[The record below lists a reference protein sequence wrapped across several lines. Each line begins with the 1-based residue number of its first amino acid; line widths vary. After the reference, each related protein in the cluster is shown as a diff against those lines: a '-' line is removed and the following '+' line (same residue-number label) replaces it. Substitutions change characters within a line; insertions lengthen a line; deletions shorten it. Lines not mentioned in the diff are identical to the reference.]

1 MKGENEVKHRGILNR
16 QYDLHETKESTV
28 PEKGIRKFLYLLVN
42 ETGRLI
48 ILNLVFVLSCL
59 PVITIPAA
67 VCALDHV
74 LFKMIRKGYGYDLSD
89 YFTELRAELVKS
101 LPVGAACGVLLFYGY
116 YLLSFA
122 VQMPERA
129 AGYFRFAA
137 LACCIAAVLA
147 GSYCFAI
154 LSLFDM
160 KVSSALKNAVWLS
173 LYHWKQSG
181 TVLLLTA
188 AFAAFVFLLM
198 PLSGICMV
206 IIGCAV
212 YHLVLCITL
221 RPVLEKHAEAGNTSD
236 K

>member
-1 MKGENEVKHRGILNR
+1 MKHRGILGR
-16 QYDLHETKESTV
+16 QYDLHETKERAV
-28 PEKGIRKFLYLLVN
+28 PEKGIRKLLYLLVN

-74 LFKMIRKGYGYDLSD
+74 LFKMIRKGYGYGLSD

-101 LPVGAACGVLLFYGY
+101 LPVGAVSGALLFYAY

-122 VQMPERA
+122 AQMPEQA

-137 LACCIAAVLA
+137 LICGIVAVLA
-147 GSYCFAI
+147 GSYGFAI

-160 KVSSALKNAVWLS
+160 KGSAALKSVVWLS

-181 TVLLLTA
+181 VVLLVTI
-188 AFAAFVFLLM
+188 AFAVFTSLLI
-198 PLSGICMV
+198 PVSGICMAL
-206 IIGCAV
+206 IGCAV
-212 YHLVLCITL
+212 YHLILCITL
-221 RPVLEKHAEAGNTSD
+221 RSVLEKHAESKNTD
-236 K
+236 